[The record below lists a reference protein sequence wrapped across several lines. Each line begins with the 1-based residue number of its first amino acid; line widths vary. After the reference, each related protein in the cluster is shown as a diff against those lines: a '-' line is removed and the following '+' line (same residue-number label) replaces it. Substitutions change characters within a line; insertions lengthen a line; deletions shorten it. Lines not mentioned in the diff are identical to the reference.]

1 MRYSHFSPSELE
13 LCHQL
18 QEVCLSRR
26 PMSCV
31 VIPGIGNS
39 FVECEGGA
47 LQRETRK
54 GQETMSISTLVEKV
68 SVRDLPKIT
77 GRLSYTVMT
86 VLPAPIQQ
94 RRLQQ
99 QQITGFSMRGSY
111 KDTIVLH
118 KEAKMDLDW
127 RVQNQNLNNGQYILP
142 TTAEIVI
149 QSDASKLGWGAVY

>member
-1 MRYSHFSPSELE
+1 M
-13 LCHQL
+13 
-18 QEVCLSRR
+18 
-26 PMSCV
+26 
-31 VIPGIGNS
+31 
-39 FVECEGGA
+39 
-47 LQRETRK
+47 QRETRK
-54 GQETMSISTLVEKV
+54 DQETMSVSTLAEKV

-127 RVQNQNLNNGQYILP
+127 WVQNQNLNNGQFILP

-149 QSDASKLGWGAVY
+149 QFDATKLGWGAVC

>member
-1 MRYSHFSPSELE
+1 MRYSHFSSSELG

-18 QEVCLSRR
+18 QEVCVSRR

-39 FVECEGGA
+39 FVEYEGGVS
-47 LQRETRK
+47 QRETRK
-54 GQETMSISTLVEKV
+54 DQEAMSVSTLAEKV

-77 GRLSYTVMT
+77 GRLSSTAVTVF
-86 VLPAPIQQ
+86 PAPIQQ

-99 QQITGFSMRGSY
+99 QQIAGLSMKGSY

-127 RVQNQNLNNGQYILP
+127 WVQNQNLNNGRYILP
-142 TTAEIVI
+142 TTA
-149 QSDASKLGWGAVY
+149 

>member
-1 MRYSHFSPSELE
+1 
-13 LCHQL
+13 
-18 QEVCLSRR
+18 
-26 PMSCV
+26 MSCV

-39 FVECEGGA
+39 FVEYEGGA

-54 GQETMSISTLVEKV
+54 DQETMSISTLAEKV

-77 GRLSYTVMT
+77 GRLSSTVMT

-118 KEAKMDLDW
+118 KEA
-127 RVQNQNLNNGQYILP
+127 
-142 TTAEIVI
+142 
-149 QSDASKLGWGAVY
+149 